1 MAIALPKVPTS
12 ELVAVAWIGS
22 IPGLSTQMVAT
33 QLPADDTS
41 WAATGFVTVTVV
53 GGSPN
58 IYLPVKCPVF
68 QVDCY
73 AVKPGSNKPPY
84 WRANVL
90 AETIRYATLQRTGF
104 NRLLSLTAGN
114 ASYPSA
120 TVQTAYLTTE
130 PRRHY
135 GDIGDYAGYTFDLAL
150 EWITAGDVIA

>member
-1 MAIALPKVPTS
+1 MPTLPKLATS
-12 ELVAVAWIGS
+12 ELVGIAWLGS

-41 WAATGFVTVTVV
+41 WSATGFITIALV

-73 AVKPGSNKPPY
+73 AVKPGSNKPP
-84 WRANVL
+84 WWKANVL

-104 NRLLSLTAGN
+104 NRLLSLSAGGV
-114 ASYPSA
+114 SYPSA
-120 TVQTAYLTTE
+120 RVQTANLTTE
-130 PRRHY
+130 PRRRY
-135 GDIGDYAGYTFDLAL
+135 SDAGDYAIYGFDLAV
-150 EWITAGDVIA
+150 EWMTAGDVIP